1 VPLHRCGGVIHAH
14 QKPSRHVLD
23 AYALNVRQNQ
33 FTKAYPA
40 KHVLSKVEGT
50 LSSQRNYLLIIR
62 TWRTLRLCASG
73 LIPTQIETKISNIFG
88 RTFSRANCKGARS
101 YPIESCAGTDPR
113 YRRS

>member
-50 LSSQRNYLLIIR
+50 LSAQRKTFCHFDRREKSFLDPSQ
-62 TWRTLRLCASG
+62 TLGMTGLGPSLGVLCV
-73 LIPTQIETKISNIFG
+73 F
-88 RTFSRANCKGARS
+88 ARVVLFR
-101 YPIESCAGTDPR
+101 PK
-113 YRRS
+113 

>member
-50 LSSQRNYLLIIR
+50 LSSQRSHD
-62 TWRTLRLCASG
+62 LR
-73 LIPTQIETKISNIFG
+73 Q
-88 RTFSRANCKGARS
+88 SRRLAVCWPLKGAYS
-101 YPIESCAGTDPR
+101 QTD
-113 YRRS
+113 

>member
-1 VPLHRCGGVIHAH
+1 MPLHRCGGVIHAH

-50 LSSQRNYLLIIR
+50 LSAQRNPEIILSSLGNLTR
-62 TWRTLRLCASG
+62 GMTGFRQLGVLCV
-73 LIPTQIETKISNIFG
+73 F
-88 RTFSRANCKGARS
+88 ARVILFR
-101 YPIESCAGTDPR
+101 PK
-113 YRRS
+113 

>member
-1 VPLHRCGGVIHAH
+1 MPLHRCGGVIHAH

-50 LSSQRNYLLIIR
+50 LSSQRNPEIPFHPPLAKGER
-62 TWRTLRLCASG
+62 GGFEEPWRTLRLAQDMLCV
-73 LIPTQIETKISNIFG
+73 F
-88 RTFSRANCKGARS
+88 ARVILFR
-101 YPIESCAGTDPR
+101 PK
-113 YRRS
+113 